1 MFMKWLVSALVLINV
16 LVWAYFET
24 QPSARES
31 SATAEQSISPER
43 IKLYTAEEAA
53 RLPRKEIAAAD
64 PTTNS
69 CYEWTGFNA
78 NTVATARAAL
88 LKLSISPQEREDVV
102 SDTIRY
108 WVYIPPTKSLQAAQE
123 KIQELQALGV
133 AESAVMQDPLWRN
146 AISLGVFTDEQLANR
161 LLTDL
166 RNRGVRSAI
175 KGMRHAE
182 KGRTTLLLGPLSPEV
197 VTEVEKLKP
206 EFAGSEFKQV
216 NCQ

>member
-1 MFMKWLVSALVLINV
+1 MKWLVSALIVVNV
-16 LVWAYFET
+16 LVWAYFKT
-24 QPSARES
+24 QPSGNELPGV
-31 SATAEQSISPER
+31 AEQSISPER

-53 RLPRKEIAAAD
+53 KLPKKAAVEAES
-64 PTTNS
+64 TTNA
-69 CYEWTGFNA
+69 CYEWAGFTA

-88 LKLSISPQEREDVV
+88 LKLSISPQEREDKV

-108 WVYIPPTKSLQAAQE
+108 WVYIPPMKSLQAAQA
-123 KIQELQALGV
+123 KIQELQSLGIT
-133 AESAVMQDPLWRN
+133 ESAVMQDPLWRN

-161 LLTDL
+161 LLNDL
-166 RNRGVRSAI
+166 RSRGVRSAT

-182 KGRTTLLLGPLSPEV
+182 KGLTTLLLGPLSTEV

-206 EFAGSEFKQV
+206 EFAGTEFKQV

>member
-1 MFMKWLVSALVLINV
+1 MKWLVSALVVINV
-16 LVWAYFET
+16 LIWAYFET
-24 QPSARES
+24 QSPNDGLP
-31 SATAEQSISPER
+31 ATAEQSISPER

-53 RLPRKEIAAAD
+53 RLPKKAAVTTD
-64 PTTNS
+64 PVNNA
-69 CYEWTGFNA
+69 CYEWGGFNT

-108 WVYIPPTKSLQAAQE
+108 WVYIPPLKSLQAAQT

-133 AESAVMQDPLWRN
+133 TESAVMQDPLWRN

-182 KGRTTLLLGPLSPEV
+182 KGLTTLLLGPLSPEV

>member
-1 MFMKWLVSALVLINV
+1 MKWLVSALIVVNV
-16 LVWAYFET
+16 LVWAYFKT
-24 QPSARES
+24 QPSGNELPGV
-31 SATAEQSISPER
+31 AEQSISPER

-53 RLPRKEIAAAD
+53 KLPKKAAVEAES
-64 PTTNS
+64 TTNA
-69 CYEWTGFNA
+69 CYEWAGFTA

-88 LKLSISPQEREDVV
+88 LKLSISPQEREDKV

-108 WVYIPPTKSLQAAQE
+108 WVYIPPMKSLQAAQA
-123 KIQELQALGV
+123 KIQELQSLGIT
-133 AESAVMQDPLWRN
+133 ESAVMQDPLWRN

-161 LLTDL
+161 LLNDL
-166 RNRGVRSAI
+166 RNRGVRSAT

-182 KGRTTLLLGPLSPEV
+182 KGLTTLLLGPLSTEV

-206 EFAGSEFKQV
+206 EFAGTEFKQV

>member
-1 MFMKWLVSALVLINV
+1 MFMKWLVSALIVVNV
-16 LVWAYFET
+16 LVWAYFKT
-24 QPSARES
+24 QPSGNELPGV
-31 SATAEQSISPER
+31 AEQSISPER

-53 RLPRKEIAAAD
+53 KLPKKAAVEAES
-64 PTTNS
+64 TTNA
-69 CYEWTGFNA
+69 CYEWAGFTA

-88 LKLSISPQEREDVV
+88 LKLSISPQEREDKV

-108 WVYIPPTKSLQAAQE
+108 WVYIPPMKSLQAAQA
-123 KIQELQALGV
+123 KIQELQSLGIT
-133 AESAVMQDPLWRN
+133 ESAVMQDPLWRN

-161 LLTDL
+161 LLNDL
-166 RNRGVRSAI
+166 RSRGVRSAT

-182 KGRTTLLLGPLSPEV
+182 KGLTTLLLGPLSTEV

-206 EFAGSEFKQV
+206 EFAGTEFKQV

>member
-1 MFMKWLVSALVLINV
+1 MKWLVSALIVVNV
-16 LVWAYFET
+16 LVWAYFKT
-24 QPSARES
+24 QPSGNELPGV
-31 SATAEQSISPER
+31 AEQSISPER

-53 RLPRKEIAAAD
+53 KLPKKAAVEAES
-64 PTTNS
+64 TTNA
-69 CYEWTGFNA
+69 CYEWAGFTA

-88 LKLSISPQEREDVV
+88 LKLSISPQEREDKV

-108 WVYIPPTKSLQAAQE
+108 WVYIPPMKSLQAAQA
-123 KIQELQALGV
+123 KIQELQSLGIT
-133 AESAVMQDPLWRN
+133 ESAVMQDPLWRN

-161 LLTDL
+161 LLNDL
-166 RNRGVRSAI
+166 RNRGVRSAT

-182 KGRTTLLLGPLSPEV
+182 KGLTTLLLGPLSNEV

-206 EFAGSEFKQV
+206 EFAGTEFKQV

>member
-1 MFMKWLVSALVLINV
+1 MKWLVSALIVVNV
-16 LVWAYFET
+16 LVWAYFKT
-24 QPSARES
+24 QPSGNELPGV
-31 SATAEQSISPER
+31 AEQSISPER

-53 RLPRKEIAAAD
+53 KLPKKVAVEAES
-64 PTTNS
+64 TTNA
-69 CYEWTGFNA
+69 CYEWAGFTA

-88 LKLSISPQEREDVV
+88 LKLSISPQEREDKV

-108 WVYIPPTKSLQAAQE
+108 WVYIPPMKSLQAAQA
-123 KIQELQALGV
+123 KIQELQSLGIT
-133 AESAVMQDPLWRN
+133 ESAVMQDPLWRN

-161 LLTDL
+161 LLNDL
-166 RNRGVRSAI
+166 RNRGVRSAT

-182 KGRTTLLLGPLSPEV
+182 KGLTTLLLGPLSTEV

-206 EFAGSEFKQV
+206 EFAGTEFKQV

>member
-1 MFMKWLVSALVLINV
+1 MFMKWLVSALIVVNV
-16 LVWAYFET
+16 LVWAYFKT
-24 QPSARES
+24 QPSGNELPGV
-31 SATAEQSISPER
+31 AEQSISPER

-53 RLPRKEIAAAD
+53 KLPKKAAVEAES
-64 PTTNS
+64 TTNA
-69 CYEWTGFNA
+69 CYEWAGFTA

-88 LKLSISPQEREDVV
+88 LKLSISPQEREDKV

-108 WVYIPPTKSLQAAQE
+108 WVYIPPMKSLQAAQA
-123 KIQELQALGV
+123 KIQELQSLGIT
-133 AESAVMQDPLWRN
+133 ESAVMQDPLWRN

-161 LLTDL
+161 LLNDL
-166 RNRGVRSAI
+166 RNRGVRSAT

-182 KGRTTLLLGPLSPEV
+182 KGLTTLLLGPLSTEV

-206 EFAGSEFKQV
+206 EFAGTEFKQV

>member
-1 MFMKWLVSALVLINV
+1 MKWLVSALVLINV

-53 RLPRKEIAAAD
+53 RLPRKEIAAAG
-64 PTTNS
+64 PTASS

-88 LKLSISPQEREDVV
+88 LKLSISAQEREDVV

-108 WVYIPPTKSLQAAQE
+108 WVYIPPLKSLQAAQA

-166 RNRGVRSAI
+166 RNRGVRSAT

-182 KGRTTLLLGPLSPEV
+182 KGLTTLLLGPLSPEV